1 MIKRLAILCVL
12 IALVGCAGQA
22 PPTYTP
28 QPTYTPAPTYTPERA
43 ETNTPEPTNTPPPT
57 KPPEPAAT
65 TAPDEGSTNADP
77 VSYTG
82 SGSTMLA
89 VQKPYV
95 LSIVHVVGNAAG
107 QPFQVT
113 SYDGERK
120 LDVLVKATAPYDGYV
135 SLDLQDDENT
145 NQLEIMA
152 EGEWAIEL
160 LPIGAPILK
169 DHGIKVPGAFG
180 GRGDNV
186 LFLYGG
192 TPSKA
197 QVSNEAEGGVF
208 VVITHGSTSHLLV
221 NEMGSY
227 AGTVDVAA
235 DAIMVEVRSSGV
247 WKIEVE

>member
-1 MIKRLAILCVL
+1 MIQKLAMLCVL
-12 IALVGCAGQA
+12 VALVGCAAKA

-28 QPTYTPAPTYTPERA
+28 QPTYTPAPTYTPE
-43 ETNTPEPTNTPPPT
+43 PVDTPPPT
-57 KPPEPAAT
+57 PTPEPAT
-65 TAPDEGSTNADP
+65 TAADQGSPNSAP

-82 SGSTMLA
+82 SGSGMLA
-89 VQKPYV
+89 VEKPYV
-95 LSIVHVVGNAAG
+95 LCIVHVVGNAAG
-107 QPFQVT
+107 KPFQVT

-160 LPIGAPILK
+160 IPIGPAILP
-169 DHGIKVPGAFG
+169 DHGIQVPGSFQ

-197 QVSNEAEGGVF
+197 QISNEAESGVF
-208 VVITHGSTSHLLV
+208 VVITHGSTTHLLV

-227 AGTVDVAA
+227 SGTVDVAA
-235 DAIMVEVRSSGV
+235 DAIMVEIRSSGT